1 MKKRNVIAMLFA
13 ILLSVGCV
21 GIRMDRGEELI
32 NHSDFETVV
41 IASPSFVELALE
53 IIAELEHR
61 LESQ

>member
-1 MKKRNVIAMLFA
+1 MLFA
-13 ILLSVGCV
+13 ISLSVGCV

-41 IASPSFVELALE
+41 IASPSFVKLALE